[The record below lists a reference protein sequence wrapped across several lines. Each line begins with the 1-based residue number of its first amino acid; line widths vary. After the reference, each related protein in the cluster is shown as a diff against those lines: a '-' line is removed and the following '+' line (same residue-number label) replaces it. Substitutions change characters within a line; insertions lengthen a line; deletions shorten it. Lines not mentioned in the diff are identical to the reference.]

1 MWGHKEKSWCDDLW
15 VKWGN
20 SITVQSTTMQLPFSL
35 SKMRTFCG
43 GKSHM
48 FVLIRQN
55 DDCARCQL
63 SWIVPCNSKVA
74 VLHANVYRWRGDTNA
89 TADWRALWEKSLCFV
104 CCVPVNTYCA
114 SFAPDFIISNQINYP
129 CREQHPLSLDL
140 QKEPRLYSVQIRS
153 AASRCILHILFFTL

>member
-1 MWGHKEKSWCDDLW
+1 MICESNEVTVSQCSPQPCNFHSVW
-15 VKWGN
+15 VKWERSVEARVTCLFLSGRMT
-20 SITVQSTTMQLPFSL
+20 TVL
-35 SKMRTFCG
+35 
-43 GKSHM
+43 
-48 FVLIRQN
+48 V
-55 DDCARCQL
+55 CQL

-89 TADWRALWEKSLCFV
+89 TADWRALWEKRLCFV